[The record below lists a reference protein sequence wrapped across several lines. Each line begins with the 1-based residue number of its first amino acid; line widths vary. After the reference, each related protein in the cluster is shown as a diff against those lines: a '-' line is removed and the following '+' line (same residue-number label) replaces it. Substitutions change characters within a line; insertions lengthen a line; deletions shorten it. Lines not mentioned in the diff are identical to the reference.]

1 MSMFARVDIDNSIEL
16 PHFPDRIDRD
26 GMSWQSK
33 QGLDRYGLPYRVT
46 AEGRLEQK
54 QEEYRDKTDEEKQT
68 EAEKWGFNSWD
79 EYTTA
84 YEENE
89 EDLYPDAVDTESNDE
104 HPPFMPSEKILENT
118 FWHDINHHGTFEIHQ
133 IIRENPQD
141 TETVAGAEIMEG
153 EGFER
158 PCDYELDVF
167 LSYEITFDRGDLQ
180 EIKFMGERMSDR
192 SLDETIEMLEEF
204 DNDS

>member
-1 MSMFARVDIDNSIEL
+1 MFARVGIDNSIEL
-16 PHFPDRIDRD
+16 PHFPERVDRE

-54 QEEYRDKTDEEKQT
+54 QEEYREKTEEEKQS
-68 EAEKWGFNSWD
+68 EAEKWGFDSWE

-84 YEENE
+84 YEEYDE
-89 EDLYPDAVDTESNDE
+89 GLYPDSVDTESNDE
-104 HPPFMPSEKILENT
+104 YPPVFPKQKTLENE
-118 FWHDINHHGTFEIHQ
+118 FWHDVNHHGTFEIHQ

-141 TETVAGAEIMEG
+141 TEVIGADRLEEP
-153 EGFER
+153 FER

-167 LSYEITFDRGDLQ
+167 LSYEITFDKGDLQ
-180 EIKFMGERMSDR
+180 EVKFMGERMEDR
-192 SLDETIEMLEEF
+192 SLEETVELLEEF
-204 DNDS
+204 DRNV

>member
-1 MSMFARVDIDNSIEL
+1 MSMFVRVRIDNSIEL
-16 PHFPDRIDRD
+16 PHFPERVDRD

-54 QEEYRDKTDEEKQT
+54 QEEYREKTDEEKQS
-68 EAEKWGFNSWD
+68 EAEKWGFDSWE
-79 EYTTA
+79 EYTAA
-84 YEENE
+84 YEEYDE
-89 EDLYPDAVDTESNDE
+89 GLYPDEVDTESNDE
-104 HPPFMPSEKILENT
+104 HPPVVPRSQTLENE
-118 FWHDINHHGTFEIHQ
+118 FWHDVNHHGTFEIHQ

-141 TETVAGAEIMEG
+141 TETLGVEILE
-153 EGFER
+153 EPFER

-167 LSYEITFDRGDLQ
+167 LSYEVTFDKGDLQ
-180 EIKFMGERMSDR
+180 EIKFMGERMEDR
-192 SLDETIEMLEEF
+192 SLEETVELLEEF